1 MRKFTLLSLL
11 LLIGLTTSFAQKLEL
26 HYDYLS
32 PRKYFTSTLTDFIVD
47 KLGNTFYF
55 VDFNYDNNEQGHS
68 MSLAYFEIHREIALT
83 KKGYNGIKFHIEY
96 NDGFLISS
104 SANQAV
110 GANMGFP
117 LNRVWVL
124 GLGYPIKIGKN
135 ITLDSYIGYRA
146 SSDSDNKDAMVSTAW
161 FNTLFKNKLI
171 FTGFIDVWSRHFE
184 TEDKRKLVFLSEPQL
199 WYQITPKFAAGGEV
213 ELSYNFTGEKGFK
226 AYPTVGLRYV
236 LK

>member
-1 MRKFTLLSLL
+1 MKKIILSLL
-11 LLIGLTTSFAQKLEL
+11 LLFTVAAASTAQKLEL

-32 PRKYFTSTLTDFIVD
+32 PRKYFTSTLTDLVVD

-55 VDFNYDNNEQGHS
+55 IDLNYNNNEQGHS
-68 MSLAYFEIHREIALT
+68 MSLAYLEIQREFAFT
-83 KKGYNGIKFHIEY
+83 KKGVDGLKFHVEY

-104 SANQAV
+104 SANPKV
-110 GANMGFP
+110 GANLGYP
-117 LNRVWVL
+117 LNRVWLL

-135 ITLDSYIGYRA
+135 IRLDSYIGYRA
-146 SSDSDNKDAMVSTAW
+146 SSDSDNKDAMISTAW

-171 FTGFIDVWSRHFE
+171 FTGFVDVWSRNFE
-184 TEDKRKLVFLSEPQL
+184 IEDKRKIVFLSEPQL
-199 WYQITPKFAAGGEV
+199 WYQITPKFAAGCEV
-213 ELSYNFTGEKGFK
+213 ELSYNFTGENGFR